1 MVGKTIL
8 IVDDNPASRVFLAN
22 HLRAK
27 QFDILEAPSG
37 KEGLITAWRNE
48 PDLVLFDP
56 ALADIAEKEFIQKLR
71 HDPRSGKASLI
82 ALSSDPSPARREAC
96 LSAGVDEYLVKS
108 SQAIPA
114 LEQILD
120 RIFSAEENVVQAAE
134 EQISEKEGLLIVFL
148 SAKGGTGTSSL
159 CANLAM
165 NIQQGQPDAR
175 VVVADLVLPIGS
187 IGPIVGSEEQIN
199 LVSVADL
206 PPGETKAEYFHKN
219 LPKPE
224 NWQFQVLT
232 GSLDPEHGNTIK
244 GERITQIIDS
254 LCSAYDFIILDLGRS
269 LSRISLPLIQKAD
282 LIVLI
287 VSTDQSTIK
296 LTKTVYD
303 YLKNQGVDPQKVY
316 AILNRAVGLEGL
328 TKAEAEEIIGLQ
340 IKTTMPYMFGNFAL
354 ANNLNQPITVKY
366 PTDTASIILKST
378 AEDLV
383 KLTRRLQGR

>member
-1 MVGKTIL
+1 
-8 IVDDNPASRVFLAN
+8 
-22 HLRAK
+22 
-27 QFDILEAPSG
+27 
-37 KEGLITAWRNE
+37 
-48 PDLVLFDP
+48 
-56 ALADIAEKEFIQKLR
+56 
-71 HDPRSGKASLI
+71 
-82 ALSSDPSPARREAC
+82 
-96 LSAGVDEYLVKS
+96 
-108 SQAIPA
+108 
-114 LEQILD
+114 
-120 RIFSAEENVVQAAE
+120 
-134 EQISEKEGLLIVFL
+134 
-148 SAKGGTGTSSL
+148 
-159 CANLAM
+159 
-165 NIQQGQPDAR
+165 
-175 VVVADLVLPIGS
+175 
-187 IGPIVGSEEQIN
+187 
-199 LVSVADL
+199 VSVADL
-206 PPGETKAEYFHKN
+206 PPRETNAEYFHKN

-232 GSLDPEHGNTIK
+232 GSLDPEQGNTIK

-303 YLKNQGVDPQKVY
+303 YLKNQGVDPQKAY